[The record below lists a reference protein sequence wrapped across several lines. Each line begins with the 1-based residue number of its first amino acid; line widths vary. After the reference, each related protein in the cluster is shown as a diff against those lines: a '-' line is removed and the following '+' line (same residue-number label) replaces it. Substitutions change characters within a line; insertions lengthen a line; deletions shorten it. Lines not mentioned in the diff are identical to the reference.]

1 MSRVIAIK
9 LIAASVVL
17 FILPLFTLKAFAQG
31 ETTSAI
37 VGQVSDASGAAVPG
51 ATVTVHNTETGL
63 QRIATTDDSG
73 RFNFPQLKPG
83 TYTVRVE
90 GQGFDPQQIGAVT
103 SSLGQKQTVDF
114 ILKIAQA
121 RESIEVSGEAVILS
135 PENANTATTLDAPAL
150 ENLPN
155 PGGDLTYPLQFAAGA
170 LINTAGSSNDFV
182 GGTNGYGNVEFNGLP
197 ALANGYIVDG
207 LESNDPLTN
216 LNSGL
221 STNLVLGLNSISE
234 VTVNTLSYAVD
245 QGRYGAS
252 QVDYVTKSGSN
263 QFHGNLYE
271 LWNSSIL
278 NAADYFTNALPGRQ
292 KPGANVNHFGGSLGG
307 PIVHDKLFFFFDSEW
322 VRIALPIV
330 TPTIV
335 PSLAFQG
342 YVLGQL
348 QDGEPDPNHPGQ
360 YVYPPSPQ
368 SINFYK
374 QMFGLY
380 GNTNGAAARVLGCP
394 YDVGMAA
401 PAIPNDGNYCANS
414 QSVSHSSDDH
424 EQVQTLRI
432 DYNINEK
439 DTTWYRLQ
447 SDTGVQAAYT
457 DPINAVFDSV
467 SPQPL
472 YSFAAGYTHVFS
484 QNLVNYFNPAFSWY
498 GSLFAPADFQKTLA
512 AFPIVLQGTGAN
524 AFTTVGGLDNTWVQ
538 GRRASRFFINDNLAW
553 SHGAHEFRFGT
564 NTRLLRLN
572 DYDFG
577 EGSVPTVT
585 YANLEQYIYG
595 VANTATETFPT
606 SANEPFNFLN
616 LDLYAQDTWKVTK
629 KLTWTFG
636 IRDTFNSNPLNPHDQ
651 IARLSGSFDSI
662 SHNVNQPL
670 NATIQTGLGNV
681 FSSTPLA
688 ILQPR
693 TAIAWQFEPKTVLR
707 AGFGIFSDLLPGSI
721 ADVVG
726 VNPPYVKTFQGGLL
740 GTVGKSGSAGC
751 DPAFGC
757 TAIAPGV
764 ANSAVDAT
772 VSANQT
778 FSSGFQPGQPSCA
791 SLPPSSAQ
799 ASFATCLPP
808 VAITAV
814 PSGELHAPYFMEWSL
829 GLEHEL
835 GTTGSLKA
843 QYVGTRAVNQPYLTE
858 VNGYQTVCP
867 GCFAPFPYVNPA
879 DPQRTGAIDPRFGAV
894 TQFSTGA
901 NSHYDGLQLTAMKR
915 IGHGLMGQINYTWS
929 RCMDTVSNGGFLQF
943 SAGGILSPLPG
954 ELARNYGPCDY
965 DIRGNLNAQYV
976 YQLPLKVQNH
986 YLGLALNGWQ
996 VSGTMFW
1003 HSGLPFSVLSTPYS
1017 ANGNGIVNGSGPQFA
1032 SVVPGVPLYDH
1043 NFIPGVTQP
1052 GTVQWL
1058 NPNAFVST
1066 VDPSQQQLANGQIVP
1081 AGSCN
1086 GGDGA
1091 QTCQFGNLG
1100 RNALRGPQFFWSDF
1114 YLTKWFP
1121 VTERVKLRF
1130 DAQFFNV
1137 FNHPNFALPSMVLA
1151 GIPGKPSTLPGF
1163 GAITSTTSPPTGLL
1177 GVGLGGDSTPRMVAF
1192 QMRMEF

>member
-1 MSRVIAIK
+1 MPRVIATR
-9 LIAASVVL
+9 LNFSSLVVPLVL
-17 FILPLFTLKAFAQG
+17 FFTMLPVAAFAQG

-51 ATVTVHNTETGL
+51 ATVTIDNTETGL
-63 QRIATTDDSG
+63 QRVATTDDSG
-73 RFNFPQLKPG
+73 RFNFTQLKPG

-90 GQGFDPQQIGAVT
+90 AQGFDPQQNDAVT
-103 SSLGQKQTVDF
+103 AGLGQKQTADF
-114 ILKIAQA
+114 VIKVAQA
-121 RESIEVSGEAVILS
+121 REHIEVSGEAVILN
-135 PENANTATTLDAPAL
+135 PENANTSTTLNAPAL

-197 ALANGYIVDG
+197 ALSNGYIVDG
-207 LESNDPLTN
+207 LETNDPLTN

-271 LWNSSIL
+271 LWNGSIL
-278 NAADYFTNALPGRQ
+278 NAADYFTNAVPGRH
-292 KPGANVNHFGGSLGG
+292 KPVANVNHFGGSVGG
-307 PIVHDKLFFFFDSEW
+307 PIIHDRLFFFFDSEW

-330 TPTIV
+330 TAATVPT
-335 PSLAFQG
+335 PAFQN
-342 YVLGQL
+342 YVLQQL
-348 QDGEPDPNHPGQ
+348 SMGLPDPAHPGTFI
-360 YVYPPSPQ
+360 YAPTPQ
-368 SINFYK
+368 SVPFYQK
-374 QMFGLY
+374 MFSLY
-380 GNTNGAAARVLGCP
+380 GNTNGTPQPVLGCP
-394 YDVGMAA
+394 LGASG
-401 PAIPNDGNYCANS
+401 DGCANT

-432 DYNINEK
+432 DYNVDERN
-439 DTTWYRLQ
+439 TTWFRLQ
-447 SDTGVQAAYT
+447 ADTGVQAAFT
-457 DPINAVFDSV
+457 DPVNSLFDSF

-472 YSFAAGYTHVFS
+472 YSIAAGYTHVFS

-498 GSLFAPADFQKTLA
+498 GSLFAPADFQKTFA

-524 AFTTVGGLDNTWVQ
+524 SFTTVGGLDNTWVQ
-538 GRRASRFFINDNLAW
+538 GRRASRLFINDNLAW
-553 SHGAHEFRFGT
+553 SHGAHELRFGT
-564 NTRLLRLN
+564 NTRIFRLN

-585 YANLEQYIYG
+585 YANLTQYIYG
-595 VANTATETFPT
+595 VANTATTTFPT

-616 LDLYAQDTWKVTK
+616 LDLYAQDTWKLTK
-629 KLTWTFG
+629 NLTWTFG
-636 IRDTFNSNPLNPHDQ
+636 IRDALNSNPLNPHQQ
-651 IARLSGSFDSI
+651 IARLKGSFDSI
-662 SHNVNQPL
+662 SHAVDQPL
-670 NATIQTGLGNV
+670 NATIQTNLGNV

-693 TAIAWQFEPKTVLR
+693 TAIAWQFKPKTVLR
-707 AGFGIFSDLLPGSI
+707 TGFGIFSDILPGTV
-721 ADVVG
+721 ADVIG
-726 VNPPYVKTFQGGLL
+726 FNPPYVKTFQGGLN
-740 GTVGKSGSAGC
+740 GTVGG
-751 DPAFGC
+751 

-764 ANSAVDAT
+764 PNSAIDAT
-772 VSANQT
+772 VASNQT
-778 FSSGFQPGQPSCA
+778 FASGFTQGQLSCA
-791 SLPPSSAQ
+791 SAL
-799 ASFATCLPP
+799 ASPATCLPP
-808 VAITAV
+808 VAIAAV
-814 PSGELHAPYFMEWSL
+814 PGGKLHAPYFMEWSL

-843 QYVGTRAVNQPYLTE
+843 QYVGTRAVNQPYMTQ

-867 GCFAPFPYVNPA
+867 ECFAPFPYVQPT
-879 DPQRTGAIDPRFGAV
+879 DPRRTGAIDPRFGAV

-901 NSHYDGLQLTAMKR
+901 NSHYYGLQLTAMKR
-915 IGHGLMGQINYTWS
+915 VGHGLMGQINYTWS

-976 YQLPLKVQNH
+976 YQLPLKIQNH
-986 YLGLALNGWQ
+986 SLGFALNGWQ
-996 VSGTMFW
+996 VSGTAFW

-1032 SVVPGVPLYDH
+1032 SVIPGVPLYDH

-1058 NPNAFVST
+1058 NPNAFLST
-1066 VDPSQQQLANGQIVP
+1066 VDPSSGA
-1081 AGSCN
+1081 CY
-1086 GGDGA
+1086 GGD
-1091 QTCQFGNLG
+1091 TPENCRFGNLG
-1100 RNALRGPQFFWSDF
+1100 RNALRGPDFVWSDF

-1137 FNHPNFALPSMVLA
+1137 FNHPNFSLPSMLLA
-1151 GIPGKPSTLPGF
+1151 GIPGKPSTQSGF
-1163 GAITSTTSPPTGLL
+1163 GAIAYTTSPPTGLL